1 MVVEVINVEDQG
13 VRVRTNKQPSNKRW
27 KSLVTKEEQQ
37 RLDGEA
43 AVQEL
48 EQQRLHYEAALQ
60 EFERRLEA
68 NSGSCYAMGPT
79 GSSSSCSSSSVS
91 RAGEAAATA
100 AALSEMRGRCFH
112 PCWLCVEYEEVP
124 VLRCCKPRVPDHAS
138 EGHLCQLC
146 MDEIYGDARQ
156 CHTRAWA
163 RQQTKLAR
171 AHDLPRQQTM
181 MNLHELAR
189 AHDLPN
195 LELAYKAAE
204 AEIAQQEAEDFFS

>member
-27 KSLVTKEEQQ
+27 KSLVTKEERQ

-79 GSSSSCSSSSVS
+79 GSSSSCNSSSVS

-100 AALSEMRGRCFH
+100 AADAEKALMDRYLKLFADTDAAVKAEQQQLTNWGQQQQQLDRYLALERGSSSSSSGGL
-112 PCWLCVEYEEVP
+112 PS
-124 VLRCCKPRVPDHAS
+124 DH
-138 EGHLCQLC
+138 
-146 MDEIYGDARQ
+146 
-156 CHTRAWA
+156 
-163 RQQTKLAR
+163 
-171 AHDLPRQQTM
+171 TM

-189 AHDLPN
+189 AQVQAKIDAQVLM
-195 LELAYKAAE
+195 ETYRRRYEEAE

>member
-1 MVVEVINVEDQG
+1 MNPMVVEVINVEDQG

-27 KSLVTKEEQQ
+27 KSLVTKEERQ

-79 GSSSSCSSSSVS
+79 GSSSSCNSSSVS

-100 AALSEMRGRCFH
+100 AADAEKALMDRYLKLFADTDAAVKAEQQQFEKAALERGSSSSSSSGGL
-112 PCWLCVEYEEVP
+112 PS
-124 VLRCCKPRVPDHAS
+124 DH
-138 EGHLCQLC
+138 
-146 MDEIYGDARQ
+146 
-156 CHTRAWA
+156 
-163 RQQTKLAR
+163 
-171 AHDLPRQQTM
+171 TM

-189 AHDLPN
+189 AQVQAKIDAQVLM
-195 LELAYKAAE
+195 ETYRRRYEEAE

>member
-1 MVVEVINVEDQG
+1 M
-13 VRVRTNKQPSNKRW
+13 
-27 KSLVTKEEQQ
+27 EEPRYQEERQ

-79 GSSSSCSSSSVS
+79 GSSSSCNSSSVS

-100 AALSEMRGRCFH
+100 AADAEKALMDRYLKLFADTDAAVKAEQQQFEKAALERGSSSSSSGGL
-112 PCWLCVEYEEVP
+112 PS
-124 VLRCCKPRVPDHAS
+124 DH
-138 EGHLCQLC
+138 
-146 MDEIYGDARQ
+146 
-156 CHTRAWA
+156 
-163 RQQTKLAR
+163 
-171 AHDLPRQQTM
+171 TM

-189 AHDLPN
+189 AQVQAKIDAQVLM
-195 LELAYKAAE
+195 ETYRRRYEEAE

>member
-27 KSLVTKEEQQ
+27 KSLVTKEEQ
-37 RLDGEA
+37 
-43 AVQEL
+43 QEL

-100 AALSEMRGRCFH
+100 AADAEKALMDRYLKLFADTDAAVKAEQQQFEKAALERG
-112 PCWLCVEYEEVP
+112 
-124 VLRCCKPRVPDHAS
+124 S
-138 EGHLCQLC
+138 SSSSSSG
-146 MDEIYGDARQ
+146 G
-156 CHTRAWA
+156 
-163 RQQTKLAR
+163 
-171 AHDLPRQQTM
+171 LPSDQTM

-189 AHDLPN
+189 AHDLPTRSRS
-195 LELAYKAAE
+195 LELAYKEAE
-204 AEIAQQEAEDFFS
+204 AEIAQQEAEYFFS

>member
-1 MVVEVINVEDQG
+1 M
-13 VRVRTNKQPSNKRW
+13 
-27 KSLVTKEEQQ
+27 EEPRYQEERQ

-79 GSSSSCSSSSVS
+79 GSSSSCNSSSVS

-100 AALSEMRGRCFH
+100 AADAEKALMDRYLKLFADTDAAVKAEQQQLTNWGQQQQQLDRYLALERGSSSSSSGGL
-112 PCWLCVEYEEVP
+112 PS
-124 VLRCCKPRVPDHAS
+124 DH
-138 EGHLCQLC
+138 
-146 MDEIYGDARQ
+146 
-156 CHTRAWA
+156 
-163 RQQTKLAR
+163 
-171 AHDLPRQQTM
+171 TM

-189 AHDLPN
+189 AQVQAKIDAQVLM
-195 LELAYKAAE
+195 ETYRRRYEEAE

>member
-1 MVVEVINVEDQG
+1 MNPMVVEVINVEDQG

-27 KSLVTKEEQQ
+27 KSLVTKEEQ
-37 RLDGEA
+37 
-43 AVQEL
+43 QEL

-100 AALSEMRGRCFH
+100 AADAEKALMDRYLKLFADTDAAVKAEQQQLTNWGQQQQQLDRYLALERGSSSSSSGGL
-112 PCWLCVEYEEVP
+112 PS
-124 VLRCCKPRVPDHAS
+124 DH
-138 EGHLCQLC
+138 
-146 MDEIYGDARQ
+146 
-156 CHTRAWA
+156 
-163 RQQTKLAR
+163 
-171 AHDLPRQQTM
+171 TM

-189 AHDLPN
+189 AQVQAKIDAQVLM
-195 LELAYKAAE
+195 ETYRRRYEEAE

>member
-1 MVVEVINVEDQG
+1 MNPMVVEVINVEDQG

-27 KSLVTKEEQQ
+27 KSLVTKEERQ

-79 GSSSSCSSSSVS
+79 GSSSSCNSSSVS

-100 AALSEMRGRCFH
+100 AADAEKALMDRYLKLFADTDAAVKAEQQQLTNWGQQQQQLDRYLALERGSSSSSSGGL
-112 PCWLCVEYEEVP
+112 PS
-124 VLRCCKPRVPDHAS
+124 DH
-138 EGHLCQLC
+138 
-146 MDEIYGDARQ
+146 
-156 CHTRAWA
+156 
-163 RQQTKLAR
+163 
-171 AHDLPRQQTM
+171 TM

-189 AHDLPN
+189 AQVQAKIDAQVLM
-195 LELAYKAAE
+195 ETYRRRYEEAE